1 MSLSPYQP
9 IMVHD
14 LQYLKKMSQ
23 LVEEH
28 LSSKRFALMGSGS
41 VRIQRSQDLGRAFW
55 ERQEGWGGAQRKRES
70 RRSREWE
77 RWKVWQESLMK

>member
-28 LSSKRFALMGSGS
+28 LSSKRFALMGSGECEDPE
-41 VRIQRSQDLGRAFW
+41 VTGPGKGLLGKTGRMGRVA
-55 ERQEGWGGAQRKRES
+55 EKKREQKKQGVGKA
-70 RRSREWE
+70 EGLAGE
-77 RWKVWQESLMK
+77 PI